1 MRFNL
6 FKWHRE
12 RVLLAGGQCWLTS
25 GQRTWHLH
33 SNCVNRW
40 RFGSLRAAYFK
51 QNVLRGGFNSQQ
63 TASTLTILRNRDVQV
78 RFVLR
83 ALPNIQNLSDANVFP
98 NFNILSTLFLVE
110 CGQGSSVGIA
120 TDYGLDDPVSNQG
133 GDEIFR
139 PSRPALGPTQPPI
152 KWVPGLSRG

>member
-51 QNVLRGGFNSQQ
+51 RNFLRCGCNSQQ
-63 TASTLTILRNRDVQV
+63 TAPTLTILRNRNVEV
-78 RFVLR
+78 RFVLP

-98 NFNILSTLFLVE
+98 NFNILSTLFLVK
-110 CGQGSSVGIA
+110 CGPGNSVGIA
-120 TDYGLDDPVSNQG
+120 TDYGLDGPGSNPG
-133 GDEIFR
+133 GDEISR
-139 PSRPALGPTQPPI
+139 PSRPALGPTQPPV
-152 KWVPGLSRG
+152 KRVPGLSRE